1 MPNKEYAGKNVEIDE
16 EGFMVNM
23 NEWDEDIAKEIAK
36 EDGIEELTP
45 RHYEILHFMRKEYQ
59 EKGSAPSIRRL
70 KNAGGIPVKDF
81 YALFPKGPA
90 KKSARAAGIPKPQG
104 CV

>member
-1 MPNKEYAGKNVEIDE
+1 MAQKEYAGKSVEMDD

-23 NEWDEDIAKEIAK
+23 KEWNEDIAKEIAK

-45 RHYEILHFMRKEYQ
+45 RHFEILHFMRKEFE
-59 EKGSAPSIRRL
+59 EKGSAPSIRRF
-70 KNAGGIPVKDF
+70 KNAGGVPVKEL
-81 YALFPKGPA
+81 YQLFPKGPA
-90 KKSARAAGIPKPQG
+90 KKAARAAGIPKPQG